1 MSHTDLLKQAA
12 TITWRY
18 RALWVFGFFLA
29 LCGGGGGGGGG
40 NFNFPGGNSG
50 GGDFGD
56 FGGLPN
62 FSSIDPDLIWIIVA
76 AFICLII
83 FLIVV
88 GVVVRA
94 VTRTALIGMVD
105 QITETEQVTVAEGWQ
120 LGWSRRA
127 WRLFLM
133 SLLIGIPLAVVS
145 LLLILVALSP
155 LLLLIAGET
164 ALTVISII
172 LTVFSCLFVVVLLIV
187 VNAVVGT
194 IQELAW
200 RRTVLEQQ
208 GVFDSL
214 REVISLVRRRVKY
227 IAITWLLMFG
237 IGIAWGIASL
247 VVVLPVSLI
256 GAAVVGGIPAAVAY
270 LISDSIVGAAIA
282 GIPLALFVI
291 IVISAS
297 ATGFYVI
304 FHSAVWTLTYLQVRA
319 EDGDDEPP
327 AEASAP
333 ASEPPEPEPQP
344 EEESQE
350 D

>member
-1 MSHTDLLKQAA
+1 MSHTDILKRAA
-12 TITWRY
+12 HITWRY

-40 NFNFPGGNSG
+40 GGNFRFPSSSSSG
-50 GGDFGD
+50 GKFEGFGE
-56 FGGLPN
+56 LPN
-62 FSSIDPDLIWIIVA
+62 LPSIDPNVIWAVVA
-76 AFICLII
+76 GFICLIAL
-83 FLIVV
+83 LIVV
-88 GVVVRA
+88 SVVVRA
-94 VTRTALIGMVD
+94 VTRAALIGMVY

-145 LLLILVALSP
+145 FLLILVALAP
-155 LLLLIAGET
+155 LLLIIAGET

-172 LTVFSCLFVVVLLIV
+172 LTIFSCLLVVVLLIV
-187 VNAVVGT
+187 VNAVVAP
-194 IQELAW
+194 IEELAW
-200 RRTVLEQQ
+200 RRTVLEQR

-214 REVISLVRRRVKY
+214 REVINLVKRQFKY

-237 IGIAWGIASL
+237 VGLAWAIASL

-256 GAAVVGGIPAAVAY
+256 GAAVIGGIPAAVVY
-270 LISDSIVGAAIA
+270 LMSKSIVGAAIA

-291 IVISAS
+291 IVISAA

-304 FHSAVWTLTYLQVRA
+304 FHSAVWTLTYLEVRA
-319 EDGDDEPP
+319 EDGDDQPPAELPPPVSEPP
-327 AEASAP
+327 A
-333 ASEPPEPEPQP
+333 PEPQP
-344 EEESQE
+344 EG
-350 D
+350 

>member
-1 MSHTDLLKQAA
+1 MSHTDLLKQAVH
-12 TITWRY
+12 ITWRY

-40 NFNFPGGNSG
+40 SGNFRLPSSSS
-50 GGDFGD
+50 GDFEE
-56 FGGLPN
+56 FGELPN
-62 FSSIDPDLIWIIVA
+62 LPSVDPDIIWAVVA
-76 AFICLII
+76 GFICLIAL
-83 FLIVV
+83 LIVV

-94 VTRTALIGMVD
+94 VTRAALIGMVH
-105 QITETEQVTVAEGWQ
+105 QITETEQVTMAEGWQ

-145 LLLILVALSP
+145 ILLILVAIAP

-172 LTVFSCLFVVVLLIV
+172 LTIFSCLFVVVLLIV
-187 VNAVVGT
+187 VNAVVAP

-200 RRTVLEQQ
+200 RRTVLEQR

-214 REVISLVRRRVKY
+214 REIISLVKRQFKY

-237 IGIAWGIASL
+237 IGFAWAIVSL
-247 VVVLPVSLI
+247 VIVLPVSLI
-256 GAAVVGGIPAAVAY
+256 GAVVIGGIPAVVVY

-291 IVISAS
+291 IVIGAAAS
-297 ATGFYVI
+297 GFYVI
-304 FHSAVWTLTYLQVRA
+304 FRSAVWTLTYLEVRT
-319 EDGDDEPP
+319 EDGDDPPP
-327 AEASAP
+327 AEL
-333 ASEPPEPEPQP
+333 PPTVPESPTPEPQP
-344 EEESQE
+344 EG
-350 D
+350 